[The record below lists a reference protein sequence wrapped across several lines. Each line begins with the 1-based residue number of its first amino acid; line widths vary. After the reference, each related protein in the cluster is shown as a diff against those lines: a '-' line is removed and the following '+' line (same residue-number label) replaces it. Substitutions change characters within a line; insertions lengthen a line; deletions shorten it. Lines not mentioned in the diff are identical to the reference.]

1 MSEQE
6 HNNALELAL
15 LRKDFES
22 LQADMSEVKSDLK
35 KLATAWSTAENLVA
49 FVKWLAGLGAAIV
62 LLTGMVKG
70 WFFVPD
76 PKE

>member
-15 LRKDFES
+15 LRKDFEA
-22 LQADMSEVKSDLK
+22 LQADMTEVKSDLK

-49 FVKWLAGLGAAIV
+49 FVKWLAGLAAALALI
-62 LLTGMVKG
+62 TGMVKG
-70 WFFVPD
+70 WFSMPSS
-76 PKE
+76 KE

>member
-22 LQADMSEVKSDLK
+22 LQADMAEVKSDLK

-49 FVKWLAGLGAAIV
+49 FVKWLAGLAAALALI
-62 LLTGMVKG
+62 TGMVKG
-70 WFFVPD
+70 WFSMPSA
-76 PKE
+76 KE

>member
-15 LRKDFES
+15 LRKDFET